1 VGIFSQGDGRE
12 VTDMLVYEFY
22 FRHNIKG
29 NELIGIL
36 PERRRGTERVTQ
48 ESIMNWAKIVF
59 SDTLDINRVYFV
71 PVTLEKNVFGYYFP
85 KP

>member
-1 VGIFSQGDGRE
+1 VGIFPQVNGRK
-12 VTDMLVYEFY
+12 VSDMLVYEFY
-22 FRHNIKG
+22 FRHKIKG

-36 PERRRGTERVTQ
+36 PERRRTERVTQ

-59 SDTLDINRVYFV
+59 SDTLDINCVYFV

-85 KP
+85 KT

>member
-1 VGIFSQGDGRE
+1 VGIFPQVNGRE
-12 VTDMLVYEFY
+12 VSDMMVYEFY

-36 PERRRGTERVTQ
+36 PERRRTERVTQ
-48 ESIMNWAKIVF
+48 ESIMNWGKIVF